1 MDPYR
6 VLEVPREADGAA
18 VRRAYH
24 RLARRRHPDVGG
36 STAAMRELNAAYASV
51 TAARRRASDPRTPA
65 DQRADPPP
73 AAAPRASAPRARR
86 PVVLPQGWLRWWL
99 TGTRAGQW
107 VVTLSLGLAVHA
119 VALWSA
125 PAWAEPRILE
135 ALALLSVVGL
145 QAQVTPAGRTFAPP
159 RDLRAAALAA
169 LRTAGSIAG
178 RWW

>member
-1 MDPYR
+1 MDPYQ
-6 VLEVPREADGAA
+6 VLEVSRDADGAA

-36 STAAMRELNAAYASV
+36 TTAAMRELNAAYASV
-51 TAARRRASDPRTPA
+51 TAARRRATDPRAPA
-65 DQRADPPP
+65 GQRPDHPP
-73 AAAPRASAPRARR
+73 AGAGRAAAAGARR
-86 PVVLPQGWLRWWL
+86 PVMLPQGWLRRWL
-99 TGTRAGQW
+99 TGTRSGQW
-107 VVTLSLGLAVHA
+107 VVTLALGLAVHA

-135 ALALLSVVGL
+135 LLALLLAVRL

-159 RDLRAAALAA
+159 RDLRAAALTA

-178 RWW
+178 RW

>member
-36 STAAMRELNAAYASV
+36 TTAAMRELNAAYAFV
-51 TAARRRASDPRTPA
+51 TAARGPAADPRAPA
-65 DQRADPPP
+65 GQRPDHPPAGARR
-73 AAAPRASAPRARR
+73 AAAPPAPR
-86 PVVLPQGWLRWWL
+86 PVLLPPGWLRRWL
-99 TGTRAGQW
+99 TGTRSGQW
-107 VVTLSLGLAVHA
+107 VVTMALGLAVHA

-125 PAWAEPRILE
+125 PPWSEPRILE
-135 ALALLSVVGL
+135 LLAFLLAVRL
-145 QAQVTPAGRTFAPP
+145 QASATPAGRTFAPP

-178 RWW
+178 RW

>member
-36 STAAMRELNAAYASV
+36 TTAAMQELNAAYAIV
-51 TAARRRASDPRTPA
+51 TASRVLATDPRAPA
-65 DQRADPPP
+65 DQRPDPPP
-73 AAAPRASAPRARR
+73 AGARRAPAPRAPR
-86 PVVLPQGWLRWWL
+86 PVVLSHAWLRRWL
-99 TGTRAGQW
+99 TGARSGQW
-107 VVTLSLGLAVHA
+107 AVTLALGLAVHA

-125 PAWAEPRILE
+125 PTWSEPRILE
-135 ALALLSVVGL
+135 ALALLLAVRL
-145 QAQVTPAGRTFAPP
+145 QASATPAGGRFAPP

-178 RWW
+178 RW

>member
-6 VLEVPREADGAA
+6 VLEVTREADGAA

-36 STAAMRELNAAYASV
+36 TTAAMRELNAAYAIV
-51 TAARRRASDPRTPA
+51 TAARGPATDPRTPA
-65 DQRADPPP
+65 DQRADHPP
-73 AAAPRASAPRARR
+73 AAARRASAPRAPR
-86 PVVLPQGWLRWWL
+86 PVVLPPGWLRWWL
-99 TGTRAGQW
+99 TGTRSGQW

-135 ALALLSVVGL
+135 LLALVVALRL
-145 QAQVTPAGRTFAPP
+145 QAQATPAGRTFAPP
-159 RDLRAAALAA
+159 RDLRAIALAA
-169 LRTAGSIAG
+169 LRTAGSIAR
-178 RWW
+178 RW

>member
-1 MDPYR
+1 MDPYQ

-36 STAAMRELNAAYASV
+36 STAAMRELNAAYATV
-51 TAARRRASDPRTPA
+51 TASHRQASDPRAPA
-65 DQRADPPP
+65 GQRADHPP
-73 AAAPRASAPRARR
+73 AAARRAAAARAPR
-86 PVVLPQGWLRWWL
+86 PVVLSPGWLRRWL
-99 TGTRAGQW
+99 TGTRSGQW

-135 ALALLSVVGL
+135 LLAFLLAVRL
-145 QAQVTPAGRTFAPP
+145 QASATPAGRTFAPP

-169 LRTAGSIAG
+169 LSGISWFAS
-178 RWW
+178 RW